1 MPQVDKNKQ
10 APDTLNP
17 MKANGTNLKR
27 NEENRLDWLSL
38 LLVSLAAVT
47 LPAYCADEIAKSAA
61 MNDAQARI
69 QQGESLREK
78 GELILAQQQF
88 DAALRLAEKAASGD
102 TADYVAAEAA
112 SGYNLFLLNRK
123 ESAESLLTDAYQRTA
138 QEPKYLHVLTG
149 QYLAALEISRG
160 EIEQALAYLDQALAL
175 AREANE
181 KALELSLELMRD
193 SIIDTDA
200 SVKSARLI
208 AQAGRI
214 GSLPDNQIK
223 AQLQLKLAQSV
234 LGLSVDWRNA
244 GKDSELS
251 EACYV
256 ALANAVTFAERVGQQ
271 RLLAEALS
279 ALARLYR
286 AHGREQ
292 EALILTERVIAIC
305 NQNKFVELLAPMEA
319 QQGDLLQLQGDPVNA
334 LHAYTRAVDDLLA
347 IRADLPIALPD
358 GKTTIDA
365 LIDPIHRNYVDLL
378 LRSTVGNAGQAQLA
392 LAKAIESMEAIK
404 EADMEDFFL
413 GRCAIGAQH
422 QEAWQSKAYPDAVIV
437 YPVLLKNRIELLVK
451 NGTEIY
457 RRTVDVDEANVKEQ
471 AVKLSQAL
479 HAGKDYR
486 NASKQLYQ
494 WLYQPIKQDVEAT
507 HARTLIYV
515 PDRSLRAV
523 PFSALHDGKQFMV
536 ERYAIVTLPGL
547 TFQDLNKQRQDEK
560 NIRTL
565 VAGLSKPDGSAID
578 RLPENVRERLMG
590 KVGEKTI
597 DRTALIKELSLPNI
611 EQEIGSVA
619 SPKSSTTLLNDRFTV
634 AALKSDIATGDY
646 AKVHIASHGYFGKN
660 ARESFVMAYDQN
672 LSLLDFESSLGAD
685 QLRQE
690 PIDLLTLSACETA
703 EGDDRMLLGFSGL
716 AVKSNVLSAVG
727 SLWSINDQ
735 GAMEFMRLFY
745 QGLDKSLN
753 KAEAMRQAQVAMIK
767 SKRFRHP
774 FFWAP
779 FILIGSWQ

>member
-1 MPQVDKNKQ
+1 MTSNRS
-10 APDTLNP
+10 
-17 MKANGTNLKR
+17 NLKR
-27 NEENRLDWLSL
+27 NQEKRLDWRSL
-38 LLVSLAAVT
+38 IIVTLAVATQPAYSAEIANSAAVT
-47 LPAYCADEIAKSAA
+47 DVKVW
-61 MNDAQARI
+61 I

-78 GELILAQQQF
+78 GELIVAQQQF
-88 DAALRLAEKAASGD
+88 DVALRLAGQVASRD
-102 TADYVAAEAA
+102 TVDYAAAEAA

-123 ESAESLLTDAYQRTA
+123 DIAEKQLRDAFQRTA
-138 QEPKYLHVLTG
+138 QGPKYLHVLIG
-149 QYLAALEISRG
+149 QYLAALDISSG
-160 EIEQALAYLDQALAL
+160 EIEQALAHIEQALAL
-175 AREANE
+175 AKEANE

-193 SIIDTDA
+193 SILVADA
-200 SVKSARLI
+200 GVKSARLL
-208 AQAGRI
+208 ALGGRI
-214 GSLPDNQIK
+214 DSLPNDYIK
-223 AQLQLKLAQSV
+223 AKLQLKLAQSL
-234 LGLSVDWRNA
+234 LGLDFSRLDGGNV
-244 GKDSELS
+244 SELS
-251 EACYV
+251 AVCYA
-256 ALANAVTFAERVGQQ
+256 ALANTVTFAEQGGLQ
-271 RLLAEALS
+271 RLQAEALG

-286 AHGREQ
+286 LQ
-292 EALILTERVIAIC
+292 ERTQDALILTERAIAIC
-305 NQNKFVELLAPMEA
+305 NQHKFVELLAPMEA
-319 QQGDLLQLQGDPVNA
+319 QQGELLRLQGDQVNA
-334 LHAYTRAVDDLLA
+334 LRAYTRAVDDLLA

-358 GKTTIDA
+358 GKMSIDA

-378 LRSTVGNAGQAQLA
+378 LQTTGDNSAEQSRLA

-404 EADMEDFFL
+404 EADMQDFFL
-413 GRCAIGAQH
+413 GRCEIGTQNKAT
-422 QEAWQSKAYPDAVIV
+422 WQSKTYPDAVIV
-437 YPVLLKNRIELLVK
+437 YPILLKNRIELLVK
-451 NGTEIY
+451 NGAEIY
-457 RRTVDVDEANVKEQ
+457 RRTVDVDEAKVKEQ
-471 AVKLSQAL
+471 AANLTKAL

-494 WLYQPIKQDVEAT
+494 WLYQPIKQDVDST

-547 TFQDLNKQRQDEK
+547 TFQDLNKQRQDGK

-565 VAGLSKPDGSAID
+565 VAGLSKPDGSSID
-578 RLPENVRERLMG
+578 RLPENVLERLIG
-590 KVGEKTI
+590 KGGDKTL

-611 EQEIGSVA
+611 EQEIDSVA
-619 SPKSSTTLLNDRFTV
+619 SPKSSTMLLNNRFTA

-660 ARESFVMAYDQN
+660 AKESFVMAYDQN

-716 AVKSNVLSAVG
+716 AVKNNVLSAVG

-745 QGLDKSLN
+745 QGMGQSLN